1 MRVVVFA
8 RHPGGGIRTYFSYVY
23 GDKALRGSRFY
34 LVTPES
40 DALRALVG
48 PLTNVKVSAQSSE
61 NLVMLLLALL
71 KQVVKVRP
79 DIVHSHGFTAG
90 LIAALPLRL
99 LCIPHVITTHDV
111 FMPRQFQGLLGKLKK
126 RIIASL
132 FSLADVINPVGE
144 DAALNFIDTF
154 PNLGSRGR
162 VKEIRN
168 GIKAEAFIGNSV
180 RNLRN
185 EAGIP
190 PDALVIGFFGRFM
203 AQKGFG
209 LLVNAVES
217 LNREGIG
224 KPVHVCC
231 FGWGGF
237 IREEQA
243 DIRSRDLEPFFHFF
257 PATDSMSE
265 AIRGVDVVVMPSK
278 WEACPLLPMEVM
290 VSGRPF
296 IASNCIGMKEVVA
309 DSPALVFEVGSLD
322 GLLDKIRLFVAD
334 ERRFQLQS
342 DRFRQ
347 EAASRFD
354 VSQTAGE
361 LAHLYKEVLIKA
373 ESDR

>member
-1 MRVVVFA
+1 MRVLVFA

-23 GDKALRGSRFY
+23 GDKAQRNNDFS

-40 DALRALVG
+40 EALRALVE
-48 PLTNVKVSAQSSE
+48 PLANVEVSAQSSD
-61 NLVMLLLALL
+61 NLAILLIALL
-71 KQVVKVRP
+71 KQVVKIRP
-79 DIVHSHGFTAG
+79 AIVHSHGFTAG
-90 LIAALPLRL
+90 LIAALPLWL
-99 LCIPHVITTHDV
+99 LRIPHVITTHDV
-111 FMPRQFQGLLGKLKK
+111 FMQGHFQGRQGKFKK
-126 RIIASL
+126 WIMANL
-132 FSLADVINPVGE
+132 FSLADVINPVGA
-144 DAALNFIDTF
+144 DAALNFIETF
-154 PNLGSRGR
+154 PVLGSRGR

-168 GIKAEAFIGNSV
+168 GIKTESFLGNSV

-190 PDALVIGFFGRFM
+190 SDSLVLGFFGRFM

-209 LLVNAVES
+209 LLVKAVER
-217 LNREGIG
+217 LNRESAG

-243 DIRSRDLEPFFHFF
+243 DIRSRGLEPFFHFF
-257 PATDSMSE
+257 PATDLMAE

-290 VSGRPF
+290 VSGRPL
-296 IASNCIGMKEVVA
+296 ITSNCIGMKEVVA

-322 GLLDKIRLFVAD
+322 ELVEKIRLLGANQD
-334 ERRFQLQS
+334 TFQLES
-342 DRFRQ
+342 DKFRQ

-354 VSQTAGE
+354 VSQTSRE
-361 LAHLYKEVLIKA
+361 LANLFKGVLMKP